1 MDGFGA
7 CAESAE
13 AEVALEVR
21 TGLRVE
27 ASAVIAHAE
36 DDGGIVGLQ
45 GDVDVLCRGVFHGI
59 GDGFLGDAQE
69 VVLDL

>member
-1 MDGFGA
+1 MDGFGTRT
-7 CAESAE
+7 ESSE
-13 AEVALEVR
+13 SEVTLELR
-21 TGLRVE
+21 AGLRVE

-36 DDGGIVGLQ
+36 YEGGIVGLQ
-45 GDVDVLCRGVFHGI
+45 GDFDVLCRGVFHGI